1 MQAGRC
7 RHRYRIAVNHQ
18 QAMAGTQE
26 VAEMEIALRKTRAM
40 HLRQHRQHGG
50 QNVQGARIS
59 CRWRIQSRP
68 VGRE

>member
-1 MQAGRC
+1 
-7 RHRYRIAVNHQ
+7 
-18 QAMAGTQE
+18 MAGTQE